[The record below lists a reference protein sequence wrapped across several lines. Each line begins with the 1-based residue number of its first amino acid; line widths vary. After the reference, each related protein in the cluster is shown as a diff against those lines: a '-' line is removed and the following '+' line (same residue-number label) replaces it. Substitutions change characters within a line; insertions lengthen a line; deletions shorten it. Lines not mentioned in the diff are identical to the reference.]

1 MKQLLLLILLGSSL
15 TTYAQEPAD
24 ALRLSWFVP
33 SGTPRSNA
41 LGGAMG
47 SLGGDLSSNHINP
60 AGLGFYKSSELLLAP
75 KFLTKSNTFS
85 YMGKNSTSSENKSTL
100 GTVGFVFADGQKKRN
115 WTSTAFSITY
125 NQIADY
131 NNRISFSG
139 KNNFSS
145 YSEKYLEELTT
156 DQADTNAALNN
167 YIFGSSLAFRTY
179 LVDTMANANGDVIGY
194 QSLVPISTGVD
205 QQYDAYT
212 SGGYNELAFGWGGN
226 MADKLYLGASI
237 VMPMINFNRSLTYS
251 ETDSDK
257 NNTQNYFGG
266 FVYNENFSSRAW
278 GLGAKFGIIY
288 KPEPFLRVGFS
299 LQTPQLISFRDK
311 LSSDMTTNTEAYAG
325 TQYESSSNLN
335 DGYPGSSEYNVMTP
349 LKTTFSTSY
358 FFASPGKP
366 TQPLGFISADI
377 EWVNYAGTRY
387 SSNTYDNASNNYYD
401 LLNTAIKATYKN
413 NVNIKLGSEV
423 KLTGNWML
431 RGGFAY
437 FGSPY
442 KNELTDRNGAAV
454 IKPSKIVIS
463 GGIGYRTNRQFID
476 FTVMNT
482 SNKDAI
488 FPYRLNDK
496 YNEVANYTGNHL
508 MLSIGY
514 GIRF

>member
-15 TTYAQEPAD
+15 TTYAQESAD

-442 KNELTDRNGAAV
+442 KNELTDRNGASV

-496 YNEVANYTGNHL
+496 DNVVANYTGNHL